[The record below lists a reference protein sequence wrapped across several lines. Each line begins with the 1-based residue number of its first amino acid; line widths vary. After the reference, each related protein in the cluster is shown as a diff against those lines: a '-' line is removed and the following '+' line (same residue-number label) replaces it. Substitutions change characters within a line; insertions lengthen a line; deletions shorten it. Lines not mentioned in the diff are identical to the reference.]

1 MPQKRHQT
9 SAINKEPSVSEVNL
23 NKILLEPLKIHFQVS
38 ARVDT
43 HGIDLTRRRAKKQ
56 VHGKAV
62 RGALVPEFGG
72 LVTSHGVELG
82 LLEKVAGL

>member
-1 MPQKRHQT
+1 M
-9 SAINKEPSVSEVNL
+9 
-23 NKILLEPLKIHFQVS
+23 QVS

-43 HGIDLTRRRAKKQ
+43 HGIDLTRRRGKRQ

-62 RGALVPEFGG
+62 SGAPVPEFGG

-82 LLEKVAGL
+82 LLEKVVV